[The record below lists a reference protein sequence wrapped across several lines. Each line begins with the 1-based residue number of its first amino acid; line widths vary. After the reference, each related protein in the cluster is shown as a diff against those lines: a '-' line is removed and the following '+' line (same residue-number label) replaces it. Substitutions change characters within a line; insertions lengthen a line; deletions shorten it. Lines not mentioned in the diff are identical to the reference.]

1 MLLMKITDTLSA
13 EVVAYMLARRGQGCW
28 WCVLSS
34 KKKTKSGVVDVLSYH
49 LVPKMEIVSENVK
62 KQILEK
68 YDLKDF
74 EQLPKFKPNDPSVK
88 ALGAKPGDVVKIYR
102 EDATGKYVAYRY
114 VIAD

>member
-1 MLLMKITDTLSA
+1 
-13 EVVAYMLARRGQGCW
+13 MLAHRGLGCW

-34 KKKTKSGVVDVLSYH
+34 KKKTKSGVVDVLSYR

-68 YDLKDF
+68 YDLEDF
-74 EQLPKFKPNDPSVK
+74 EQLPKFKSDDPSVR

-114 VIAD
+114 VVSD